1 MGTVYYIIT
10 KCLVIK
16 KKIENSMSDGDGN
29 LKYYQNP
36 THFHPYSYVIYS
48 ILGKNEKLD

>member
-1 MGTVYYIIT
+1 MGIVYYIIT
-10 KCLVIK
+10 KYLVI
-16 KKIENSMSDGDGN
+16 KKIENSMSNGDGN

-36 THFHPYSYVIYS
+36 THFHPYFHVIYS